1 LLEGI
6 GLQIAQ
12 IRTSGGGALSSL
24 WRQIHADVFNR
35 EVITVSGSAEG
46 GAYGAALVAGAGTGV
61 WSSVEE
67 ATQVVQA
74 ESVTVPIPGN
84 IATYDQMF
92 HIYQQLYAQLKGISD
107 QVAGI
112 YVP

>member
-1 LLEGI
+1 M
-6 GLQIAQ
+6 GLPITQ

-61 WSSVEE
+61 WSSVED
-67 ATQVVQA
+67 AVQVVHR
-74 ESVTVPIPGN
+74 ESVTVPIPDN
-84 IATYDQMF
+84 IAIYDQMS
-92 HIYQQLYAQLKGISD
+92 HIYQQLYTDLKGVFD
-107 QVAGI
+107 QIAGI